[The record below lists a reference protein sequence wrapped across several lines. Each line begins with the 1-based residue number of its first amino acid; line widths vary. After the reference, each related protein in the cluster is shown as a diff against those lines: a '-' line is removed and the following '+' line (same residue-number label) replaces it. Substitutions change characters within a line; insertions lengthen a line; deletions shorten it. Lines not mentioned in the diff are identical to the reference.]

1 MTADELKAL
10 SERVARLEEMEVA
23 RNHLHAYAEALD
35 HPGPEAVAA
44 LFTDD
49 GLLRV
54 PAGDFVGRE
63 AITGFFRDRF
73 DSDPSEK
80 RHFLMNVRTRS
91 VEPGLVEVASYFL
104 FTGRGPESS
113 VLGWGTYL
121 DLIRVRDGEALYT
134 RKTITPH
141 LTTDL
146 ATGWP
151 SIQQ

>member
-1 MTADELKAL
+1 VNVDELRAL

-23 RNHLHAYAEALD
+23 RNHLHAYAETLD
-35 HPGPEAVAA
+35 HPTPESVAT
-44 LFTDD
+44 LWTED

-73 DSDPSEK
+73 GSDPEEK

-91 VEPGLVEVASYFL
+91 VEPGLVELASYFL
-104 FTGRGPESS
+104 FTGRGHETS

-121 DLIRVRDGEALYT
+121 DLIQVHDGEALFT
-134 RKTITPH
+134 QKTITPH
-141 LTTDL
+141 VTTDL
-146 ATGWP
+146 VRGWP
-151 SIQQ
+151 AEG